1 MIRLIRPAAKGLRN
15 KHNQVKVLS
24 LVEVIKQT
32 TEHNKDFHEL
42 TLGRLKKKLT
52 ILGNIGVKNAYNNNH
67 PLIKVKGVQKKFS
80 NFNFNYKLP
89 FNGRVDDEKI
99 KADIEEEW
107 FKRRRSL
114 FEYNEFNDIE
124 EISQGKCDIVN
135 RAVINNRIQF
145 AFKRLIDKRTLK
157 IEKDDKKKDCK

>member
-1 MIRLIRPAAKGLRN
+1 MNDTIDTSREYWCEECVQQQPSPHKGSYV
-15 KHNQVKVLS
+15 Q
-24 LVEVIKQT
+24 
-32 TEHNKDFHEL
+32 
-42 TLGRLKKKLT
+42 
-52 ILGNIGVKNAYNNNH
+52 
-67 PLIKVKGVQKKFS
+67 VKGVQKKFS